1 MVNVIVEFCKCI
13 VSFVTFYDSE
23 TMQVRSCYKYSWDS
37 TGFGWNRTTIVKNA
51 PRFTRIS
58 SEISYE
64 SVKNIPNP
72 VRIKMYS

>member
-1 MVNVIVEFCKCI
+1 MYCLIRDVLRFRNDAGTIVLRI
-13 VSFVTFYDSE
+13 FV
-23 TMQVRSCYKYSWDS
+23 
-37 TGFGWNRTTIVKNA
+37 GFGWNRTTIVKNA